1 MENKCPVCGSGSLER
16 KSVKQT
22 FTYKGE
28 KFPYEQPGDWCAS
41 CGEGILH
48 NSDMDTT
55 EPLLN
60 DFRAKVDGF
69 LPSTDIRRIR
79 NKLGLT
85 QKEAGNIFGGGHNA
99 FSRYERG
106 SARQSK
112 ATDSLLR
119 LLDRHPQLLE
129 EIKAEREGT
138 AA

>member
-1 MENKCPVCGSGSLER
+1 MENKCPVCGSGILER

-22 FTYKGE
+22 FNYKGE
-28 KFPYEQPGDWCAS
+28 ALSYEQPGDWCTTCS
-41 CGEGILH
+41 EGILH
-48 NSDMDTT
+48 NSDMDAT

-69 LPSTDIRRIR
+69 LPSADIKRIR
-79 NKLGLT
+79 KKLDLT
-85 QKEAGNIFGGGHNA
+85 QKEAGDVFGGGHNA

-106 SARQSK
+106 AARQSK

-129 EIKAEREGT
+129 EIRAKREGT